1 MKETLQKLKILL
13 NFLVVVIFSLGV
25 LVPPALAQEI
35 LPQPDP
41 EFKGD
46 IGVTYETS
54 GEPDKSIMES
64 PKASDDAPN
73 IVLVLLDDVGF
84 SSSETFGGSIKTPT
98 LEELADEG
106 IIYNRFHTT
115 ALCSPTRAAL
125 LTGRNHH
132 SVGSGVVQEL
142 ATGYP
147 GYKGLIPKS
156 TATIAEILHE
166 NGYSTAWFGKN
177 HNVPDNQTSM
187 VGPFDRWPNGLGFD
201 YFYGFIGGET
211 DQWYPAL
218 YENQNP
224 INPPATM
231 MYNGEEDDYNLNH
244 DLADKAIGWMNNQHS
259 IAPDRPFFLYFA
271 PGATHSPHQPPEDYR
286 DKYKGVF
293 DDGWDAEREKI
304 FERQKRT
311 GVLAKTP
318 GIIPADAVLTPR
330 PDEIPG
336 WDDFDDSERAALA
349 KEMEI
354 YAAFLEYT
362 DVEVGRVLDAI
373 PETEVE
379 NTMIIYIVG
388 DNGGSAGGGVN
399 GTCNTMRNLNGLG
412 YEIEEIKEC
421 AEDWGARDSGTS
433 PGYSVAWAWATD
445 APFQW
450 TKEIASHFGGTR
462 NPMIIKW
469 PKFIPP
475 TPKTRE
481 IRDQFHHVI
490 DIAPTILEV
499 TGIQEPEIVNS
510 IQQQPIEG
518 VSLAYTFGFGIDD
531 DDDDD
536 DNDDDYGEGTEGTHK
551 TQYFEMFG
559 NRGIYKDEGTHEW
572 MASTVHSK
580 PVGDDPLKPFD
591 EDEWELYDL
600 KDDFSQGKDLSTDN
614 PDKLEELKD
623 LFLVEGGKYNVFP
636 LDDRFVERGD
646 VSLRPSF
653 TAGRYEFEFYEGAIR
668 LPEGTAPDV
677 KSKDHKV
684 TAYVTIP
691 PEGAEGVLLA
701 LGGETGGYSFYI
713 KDKKLHYT
721 YNFFGTH
728 YDVVSIDD
736 ICSYGNVCSGDDVTL
751 GFNFEYSGNY
761 GDGQG
766 YPAEVTL
773 LVNDEE
779 IDESKFQPLSVFGQY
794 NILQTVPARFSLETQ
809 DVGMD
814 LLTPVAHYYDP
825 ESCDSESDDSESCDS
840 ESHFPFTGKI
850 NKVTI
855 DLEEPCSGLDCIVD
869 YAERAPFE
877 FDGTINTVKVELGDS
892 IEPYQASE
900 DMSNED
906 FWDIIIQQ
914 VEKHYST
921 K

>member
-41 EFKGD
+41 EFQGD

-54 GEPDKSIMES
+54 GPPDKSIMES
-64 PKASDDAPN
+64 PEAPEDAPN

-84 SSSETFGGSIKTPT
+84 GSSETFGGSIKTPT
-98 LEELADEG
+98 LETLADEG
-106 IIYNRFHTT
+106 ITYNRFHTT
-115 ALCSPTRAAL
+115 ALCAPTRAAL

-132 SVGSGVVQEL
+132 SVGSGVIQEL

-156 TATIAEILHE
+156 TATIAEVLKE

-224 INPPATM
+224 IDPPAKM
-231 MYNGEEDDYNLNH
+231 MYNGKKEDYNLTH

-271 PGATHSPHQPPEDYR
+271 PGATHSPHQPPDSYR

-293 DDGWDAEREKI
+293 DDGWDAERVKI
-304 FERQKRT
+304 YNRQKA
-311 GVLAKTP
+311 LN
-318 GIIPADAVLTPR
+318 IIPIKTELTPR
-330 PDEIPG
+330 PEGIPA
-336 WDDFDDSERAALA
+336 WEDFDDSAHVALA

-362 DVEVGRVLDAI
+362 DVEVGRVLRAI
-373 PETEVE
+373 PEDEVD

-399 GTCNTMRNLNGLG
+399 GTCNTMKNLNGLG
-412 YEIEEIKEC
+412 YNIEEIKEC
-421 AEDWGARDSGTS
+421 AEDWGGRDSGTS
-433 PGYSVAWAWATD
+433 PGYAIGWAWATD

-469 PKFIPP
+469 PEVIRP
-475 TPKTRE
+475 TPNRRE

-518 VSLAYTFGFGIDD
+518 VSLAYTFGFGKKLDSGK
-531 DDDDD
+531 
-536 DNDDDYGEGTEGTHK
+536 NAEGTHK
-551 TQYFEMFG
+551 TQYFEMYG
-559 NRGIYKDEGTHEW
+559 NRAIYKDEEEHEW
-572 MASTVHSK
+572 MASTIHAK
-580 PVGDDPLKPFD
+580 PVGDEPLKDFD

-600 KDDFSQGKDLSTDN
+600 KTDFSQYEDLSKSESEEKDVYL
-614 PDKLEELKD
+614 DKLEELKD

-646 VSLRPSF
+646 VNLRPSF
-653 TAGRYEFEFYEGAIR
+653 TAGRYHFKFYEGAVR

-677 KSKDHKV
+677 KSKSHQV
-684 TAYVTIP
+684 TAEVTIP
-691 PEGAEGVLLA
+691 KRRPKGVILA

-721 YNFFGTH
+721 YNFFGTP
-728 YDVVSIDD
+728 YDVVSEED
-736 ICSYGNVCSGDDVTL
+736 VPTGDVEL
-751 GFNFEYSGNY
+751 GFKFEYSGDY
-761 GDGQG
+761 GDGAGKAATVNLFIDGRQ
-766 YPAEVTL
+766 VTDCTDNI
-773 LVNDEE
+773 NDCT
-779 IDESKFQPLSVFGQY
+779 D
-794 NILQTVPARFSLETQ
+794 NIKQTVPARFSLETQ

-814 LLTPVAHYYDP
+814 LLTPV
-825 ESCDSESDDSESCDS
+825 
-840 ESHFPFTGKI
+840 SHKYKSPFKFRGTI
-850 NKVTI
+850 DQVTI
-855 DLEEPCSGLDCIVD
+855 DIEPPPCSESESEDCI
-869 YAERAPFE
+869 E
-877 FDGTINTVKVELGDS
+877 
-892 IEPYQASE
+892 
-900 DMSNED
+900 
-906 FWDIIIQQ
+906 
-914 VEKHYST
+914 
-921 K
+921 

>member
-1 MKETLQKLKILL
+1 MKRSNHCMKKTVLKLKRILNL
-13 NFLVVVIFSLGV
+13 LVVAIFCLGL
-25 LVPPALAQEI
+25 LVPPALAQAI

-64 PKASDDAPN
+64 PEAPDDAPN

-224 INPPATM
+224 ISPPATM
-231 MYNGEEDDYNLNH
+231 MYEGKEVDYNLNH
-244 DLADKAIGWMNNQHS
+244 DLADKAIGWINNQHS

-271 PGATHSPHQPPEDYR
+271 PGATHSPHQPPDDYR
-286 DKYKGVF
+286 DNYLGDF
-293 DDGWDAEREKI
+293 DAGWDVERNKI
-304 FERQKRT
+304 YNRQMGINGET
-311 GVLAKTP
+311 AKTP
-318 GIIPADAVLTPR
+318 GIIPADTVLTPR

-336 WDDFDDSERAALA
+336 WDEFDESERAALA

-362 DVEVGRVLDAI
+362 DVEVGRVLAAI
-373 PETEVE
+373 PEKEVE

-388 DNGGSAGGGVN
+388 DNGGSAGGGEN

-469 PKFIPP
+469 PKVI
-475 TPKTRE
+475 KTDPDKRE

-518 VSLAYTFGFGIDD
+518 VSLAYSFGFGKILDR
-531 DDDDD
+531 
-536 DNDDDYGEGTEGTHK
+536 DYDGEGAEGTHK

-572 MASTVHSK
+572 MASTVHGK
-580 PVGDDPLKPFD
+580 PVGNDPLKPFD

-653 TAGRYEFEFYEGAIR
+653 TAGRSHFEFYEGAVR

-684 TAYVTIP
+684 TAYVTITDP
-691 PEGAEGVLLA
+691 DPEGVLLA

-721 YNFFGTH
+721 YNFLGTH

-736 ICSYGNVCSGDDVTL
+736 ICSIDNVCSGDDVTL
-751 GFNFEYSGNY
+751 GFNFDYSGDY

-766 YPAEVTL
+766 KAARVTL
-773 LVNDEE
+773 LVNDEQ
-779 IDESKFQPLSVFGQY
+779 IADSNFQPLSMSGKY
-794 NILQTVPARFSLETQ
+794 NNIPKTVPARFSLETQ

-814 LLTPVAHYYDP
+814 LLTPVTHNY
-825 ESCDSESDDSESCDS
+825 ESPFE
-840 ESHFPFTGKI
+840 FTGTIK
-850 NKVTI
+850 KVTI
-855 DLEEPCSGLDCIVD
+855 DLQEPPCIDC
-869 YAERAPFE
+869 
-877 FDGTINTVKVELGDS
+877 K
-892 IEPYQASE
+892 EPY
-900 DMSNED
+900 
-906 FWDIIIQQ
+906 
-914 VEKHYST
+914 
-921 K
+921 

>member
-1 MKETLQKLKILL
+1 MKKTLVKLKRLL
-13 NFLVVVIFSLGV
+13 NLLMVAIFSLGV

-41 EFKGD
+41 EFKGE
-46 IGVTYETS
+46 IGVTYDTS

-64 PKASDDAPN
+64 PEAPKDAPN
-73 IVLVLLDDVGF
+73 IVLILLDDVGF

-98 LEELADEG
+98 LEKLANQG
-106 IIYNRFHTT
+106 ITYNRFHTT
-115 ALCSPTRAAL
+115 ALCAPTRAAL

-132 SVGSGVVQEL
+132 SAGSGVIQEL

-156 TATIAEILHE
+156 KATIAEILHE

-224 INPPATM
+224 INPPATTSD
-231 MYNGEEDDYNLNH
+231 GEVYNLTH

-271 PGATHSPHQPPEDYR
+271 PGATHSPHQPPDSYR
-286 DKYKGVF
+286 KKYKF
-293 DDGWDAEREKI
+293 RFRHGWDEERERI
-304 FERQKRT
+304 FERQKA
-311 GVLAKTP
+311 LE
-318 GIIPADAVLTPR
+318 IIPADTILTPR
-330 PDEIPG
+330 PPEIPA
-336 WDDFDDSERAALA
+336 WDEFDDSAHAALA

-373 PETEVE
+373 PKGEVK

-399 GTCNTMRNLNGLG
+399 GTCNTMKNLNGLG
-412 YEIEEIKEC
+412 YEIEEIKDC
-421 AEDWGARDSGTS
+421 AKDWGARDSGTS

-450 TKEIASHFGGTR
+450 TKEVASHFGGTR

-469 PKFIPP
+469 PRFINR
-475 TPKTRE
+475 TRRKRE

-518 VSLAYTFGFGIDD
+518 VSLAYTFGFNQDSD
-531 DDDDD
+531 
-536 DNDDDYGEGTEGTHK
+536 GEGAEGTHK
-551 TQYFEMFG
+551 TQYFEIYG
-559 NRGIYKDEGTHEW
+559 NRAIYKDEGEHEW
-572 MASTVHSK
+572 MASTVHTK
-580 PVGDDPLKPFD
+580 PVGDEPLKPFD

-600 KDDFSQGKDLSTDN
+600 KDDFSQGKDLSKISDLSAS
-614 PDKLEELKD
+614 PYLPKKLEELKD

-646 VSLRPSF
+646 VSNRPSF
-653 TAGRYEFEFYEGAIR
+653 TTGRYHFDFYEGAVR

-677 KSKDHKV
+677 KSKSHKV
-684 TAYVTIP
+684 TAKVMIP

-713 KDKKLHYT
+713 KKNKLGKNKLHYT
-721 YNFFGTH
+721 YNFFGTP

-736 ICSYGNVCSGDDVTL
+736 ICSIDNVCSGDDVTL
-751 GFNFEYSGNY
+751 GFNFDYSGNY

-766 YPAEVTL
+766 KAARVTL
-773 LVNDEE
+773 LVNDKQIADSNIE
-779 IDESKFQPLSVFGQY
+779 PLSMSGVY
-794 NILQTVPARFSLETQ
+794 NNIPKTVPARFSLETQ

-814 LLTPVAHYYDP
+814 LLTPVTHNYTSP
-825 ESCDSESDDSESCDS
+825 FE
-840 ESHFPFTGKI
+840 FTGKI
-850 NKVTI
+850 KKVTI
-855 DLEEPCSGLDCIVD
+855 DLEEP
-869 YAERAPFE
+869 P
-877 FDGTINTVKVELGDS
+877 
-892 IEPYQASE
+892 SE
-900 DMSNED
+900 D
-906 FWDIIIQQ
+906 
-914 VEKHYST
+914 
-921 K
+921 

>member
-1 MKETLQKLKILL
+1 M
-13 NFLVVVIFSLGV
+13 VAIFCLGA

-64 PKASDDAPN
+64 PKAPNNAPN

-98 LEELADEG
+98 LEKLADEG
-106 IIYNRFHTT
+106 ITYNRFHTT

-211 DQWYPAL
+211 DQWFPAL

-224 INPPATM
+224 INAPITTSD
-231 MYNGEEDDYNLNH
+231 GEIYNLTH
-244 DLADKAIGWMNNQHS
+244 DLADKAIGWMNNQHA

-271 PGATHSPHQPPEDYR
+271 PGATHSPHQPPDSYR
-286 DKYKGVF
+286 DNYAGDF
-293 DDGWDAEREKI
+293 DGGWDAERLKI
-304 FERQKRT
+304 FNRQK
-311 GVLAKTP
+311 GINGEIAKTP
-318 GIIPADAVLTPR
+318 GIIPADAELTPR

-336 WDDFDDSERAALA
+336 WDEFDESERAALA

-362 DVEVGRVLDAI
+362 DVEVGRVLNAI
-373 PETEVE
+373 PEDEVK
-379 NTMIIYIVG
+379 NTMIVYIVG
-388 DNGGSAGGGVN
+388 DNGASAGGGVN
-399 GTCNTMRNLNGLG
+399 GTCNTMRNLNGLSFTM
-412 YEIEEIKEC
+412 EEIQDC
-421 AEDWGARDSGTS
+421 AEVWGTLEGGTS
-433 PGYSVAWAWATD
+433 PGYSVGWAWATD

-450 TKEIASHFGGTR
+450 TKETASHFGGTR

-469 PKFIPP
+469 PKFIA
-475 TPKTRE
+475 TDSGTRQ

-499 TGIQEPEIVNS
+499 TGIEEPEIVNS

-518 VSLAYTFGFGIDD
+518 VSLAYTFGFGQIRDD
-531 DDDDD
+531 
-536 DNDDDYGEGTEGTHK
+536 GEGAEGTHK
-551 TQYFEMFG
+551 TQYFEIFG
-559 NRGIYKDEGTHEW
+559 NRGIYKDEVDHEW
-572 MASTVHSK
+572 MASTVHTK

-591 EDEWELYDL
+591 EDKWELYDL
-600 KDDFSQGKDLSTDN
+600 KTDFSQGNDLATDN
-614 PDKLEELKD
+614 PEKLKELKD

-653 TAGRYEFEFYEGAIR
+653 TAGRYHFNFYEGSVR

-684 TAYVTIP
+684 TAEVTITDP
-691 PEGAEGVLLA
+691 DIEGVLLA

-736 ICSYGNVCSGDDVTL
+736 ICSIDNVCSGDDVKL
-751 GFNFEYSGNY
+751 EFYFDYSGEY

-766 YPAEVTL
+766 KVATVTL
-773 LVNDEE
+773 FVNDQAIPADNNTIE
-779 IDESKFQPLSVFGQY
+779 
-794 NILQTVPARFSLETQ
+794 QTVPARFSLETQ

-814 LLTPVAHYYDP
+814 LLTPVAHY
-825 ESCDSESDDSESCDS
+825 ESEACESEACESEA
-840 ESHFPFTGKI
+840 HFPFTGKI

-855 DLEEPCSGLDCIVD
+855 DLEEPCSGLDCIIPD
-869 YAERAPFE
+869 NFPL
-877 FDGTINTVKVELGDS
+877 K
-892 IEPYQASE
+892 
-900 DMSNED
+900 
-906 FWDIIIQQ
+906 
-914 VEKHYST
+914 
-921 K
+921 

>member
-1 MKETLQKLKILL
+1 MKKTVLKPKRLL
-13 NFLVVVIFSLGV
+13 NLLVVAIFCLGL
-25 LVPPALAQEI
+25 LVPPAFAQEI

-64 PKASDDAPN
+64 PEAPDDAPN

-98 LEELADEG
+98 LEKLADEG

-286 DKYKGVF
+286 DNYLGDF
-293 DDGWDAEREKI
+293 NEGWDAERVKI
-304 FERQKRT
+304 YNRQMGIEGET
-311 GVLAKTP
+311 AKTP
-318 GIIPADAVLTPR
+318 GIIPADTVLTPR

-336 WDDFDDSERAALA
+336 WDEFDESERAALA

-362 DVEVGRVLDAI
+362 DVEVGRVLNAI
-373 PETEVE
+373 PEEEVE

-399 GTCNTMRNLNGLG
+399 GTCNTMRNLNGLS
-412 YEIEEIKEC
+412 YKIEEIKDC

-475 TPKTRE
+475 TPETRE

-518 VSLAYTFGFGIDD
+518 VSLAYTFGFDKKLGD
-531 DDDDD
+531 
-536 DNDDDYGEGTEGTHK
+536 GENAEGTHK

-572 MASTVHSK
+572 MASTVHAK
-580 PVGDDPLKPFD
+580 PVGDEELKDFD

-614 PDKLEELKD
+614 PDQLEELKD

-653 TAGRYEFEFYEGAIR
+653 TAGRYHFKFYEGAVR

-684 TAYVTIP
+684 TAEVTIP

-713 KDKKLHYT
+713 KKNKLGQHKLYYT

-736 ICSYGNVCSGDDVTL
+736 ICSIDNVCMGDDVTL
-751 GFNFEYSGNY
+751 GFDFDYSGTY
-761 GDGQG
+761 GDGSG
-766 YPAEVTL
+766 SAATVTL
-773 LVNDEE
+773 LVNGNPIPD
-779 IDESKFQPLSVFGQY
+779 SKIEPLSIEGIP
-794 NILQTVPARFSLETQ
+794 NISNTVPARFSLETQ

-814 LLTPVAHYYDP
+814 LLTPVSHNYEL
-825 ESCDSESDDSESCDS
+825 ESP
-840 ESHFPFTGKI
+840 FKFTGKI
-850 NKVTI
+850 KKVTI
-855 DLEEPCSGLDCIVD
+855 DLEEPPCSGLLDCNIPD
-869 YAERAPFE
+869 NLPL
-877 FDGTINTVKVELGDS
+877 K
-892 IEPYQASE
+892 
-900 DMSNED
+900 
-906 FWDIIIQQ
+906 
-914 VEKHYST
+914 
-921 K
+921 

>member
-1 MKETLQKLKILL
+1 MKKTVLKPKRLL
-13 NFLVVVIFSLGV
+13 NLLVVAIFCLGL
-25 LVPPALAQEI
+25 LVPSAFAQEI

-64 PKASDDAPN
+64 PEAPDDAPN
-73 IVLVLLDDVGF
+73 IILVLLDDVGF

-98 LEELADEG
+98 LEKLADEG

-156 TATIAEILHE
+156 TATIAEVLHE

-211 DQWYPAL
+211 DQWFPAL

-231 MYNGEEDDYNLNH
+231 MYNGEEKDYNLNH

-271 PGATHSPHQPPEDYR
+271 PGATHSPHQPTEDYR
-286 DKYKGVF
+286 DNYLGVF
-293 DDGWDAEREKI
+293 DEGWDAERVKI
-304 FERQKRT
+304 YNRQKD
-311 GVLAKTP
+311 LE
-318 GIIPADAVLTPR
+318 IIPVETILTPR
-330 PDEIPG
+330 PEGIPD
-336 WDDFDDSERAALA
+336 WEDFDESAQAALA

-379 NTMIIYIVG
+379 NTMIVYIVG

-399 GTCNTMRNLNGLG
+399 GTCNTMKNLNGLG
-412 YEIEEIKEC
+412 YEIEEIKDCVDE
-421 AEDWGARDSGTS
+421 WGMRGKGNS
-433 PGYSVAWAWATD
+433 PGYSVGWAWATD

-450 TKEIASHFGGTR
+450 TKEVASHFGGTR

-469 PKFIPP
+469 PKAIPP
-475 TPKTRE
+475 TPETRE
-481 IRDQFHHVI
+481 LRDQFHHVI

-518 VSLAYTFGFGIDD
+518 VSLAYTFGFDQKLG
-531 DDDDD
+531 
-536 DNDDDYGEGTEGTHK
+536 NGKRAKGTHK

-580 PVGDDPLKPFD
+580 PVGDEELKPFD

-600 KDDFSQGKDLSTDN
+600 KDDFSQGEDLSKDD

-653 TAGRYEFEFYEGAIR
+653 TAGRYHFDFYEGAVR

-684 TAYVTIP
+684 TAEVTIP

-713 KDKKLHYT
+713 KKNKLGQHKLYYT

-736 ICSYGNVCSGDDVTL
+736 ICSIDNVCSGDDVTL
-751 GFNFEYSGNY
+751 GFNFEYSGEY
-761 GDGQG
+761 GDGKG
-766 YPAEVTL
+766 LPAEVTL
-773 LVNDEE
+773 LINGNPIPD
-779 IDESKFQPLSVFGQY
+779 SKIEPLSIEGIP
-794 NILQTVPARFSLETQ
+794 NIPKTVPARFSLETQ

-814 LLTPVAHYYDP
+814 LLTPV
-825 ESCDSESDDSESCDS
+825 
-840 ESHFPFTGKI
+840 SHNYEDELPFAFTGKI
-850 NKVTI
+850 KKVTT
-855 DLEEPCSGLDCIVD
+855 DLEEPCSGLLDCILPD
-869 YAERAPFE
+869 E
-877 FDGTINTVKVELGDS
+877 FR
-892 IEPYQASE
+892 
-900 DMSNED
+900 
-906 FWDIIIQQ
+906 
-914 VEKHYST
+914 
-921 K
+921 

>member
-1 MKETLQKLKILL
+1 MKKTVLKPKRLL
-13 NFLVVVIFSLGV
+13 NLLVIAIFCLGL

-64 PKASDDAPN
+64 PEAPDDAPN

-98 LEELADEG
+98 LEKLADEG
-106 IIYNRFHTT
+106 ITYNRFHTT

-156 TATIAEILHE
+156 TATIAEVLHE

-231 MYNGEEDDYNLNH
+231 MNNGEEEDYNLTH

-271 PGATHSPHQPPEDYR
+271 PGATHSPHQPPDSYR
-286 DKYKGVF
+286 DKYKRVF
-293 DDGWDAEREKI
+293 DDGWDEERVKI
-304 FERQKRT
+304 YNRQMGIEGET
-311 GVLAKTP
+311 AKTP
-318 GIIPADAVLTPR
+318 GIIPADTVLTPR
-330 PDEIPG
+330 PEGIPA
-336 WDDFDDSERAALA
+336 WDDFDESERAALA

-354 YAAFLEYT
+354 YAAFLDYT
-362 DVEVGRVLDAI
+362 DVEVGRVLNAI

-412 YEIEEIKEC
+412 YNIEEIKEC

-469 PKFIPP
+469 PKVIKTDPD
-475 TPKTRE
+475 TRE

-518 VSLAYTFGFGIDD
+518 VSLAYTFGFGKTDD

-536 DNDDDYGEGTEGTHK
+536 YGEGAEGTHK

-559 NRGIYKDEGTHEW
+559 NRGIYKDEGEHEW

-600 KDDFSQGKDLSTDN
+600 KTDFSQGNDLSKISDLSAS
-614 PDKLEELKD
+614 PYLPKKLEELKD

-653 TAGRYEFEFYEGAIR
+653 TAGRYHFDFYEGAVR

-684 TAYVTIP
+684 TADVMIP

-721 YNFFGTH
+721 YNYLGDH

-736 ICSYGNVCSGDDVTL
+736 ICSIDDNVCSGDDVTL
-751 GFNFEYSGNY
+751 GFNFEYSGEY
-761 GDGQG
+761 GDGKG
-766 YPAEVTL
+766 LPAEVTL
-773 LVNDEE
+773 LVNDKE
-779 IDESKFQPLSVFGQY
+779 IADSNIEPLSISGKY
-794 NILQTVPARFSLETQ
+794 NNIPETVPARFSLETQ

-814 LLTPVAHYYDP
+814 LLTPVTHNYKSP
-825 ESCDSESDDSESCDS
+825 FE
-840 ESHFPFTGKI
+840 FTGTIKE
-850 NKVTI
+850 VTI
-855 DLEEPCSGLDCIVD
+855 DLEEPPCSGLLDCILPD
-869 YAERAPFE
+869 
-877 FDGTINTVKVELGDS
+877 
-892 IEPYQASE
+892 
-900 DMSNED
+900 
-906 FWDIIIQQ
+906 
-914 VEKHYST
+914 
-921 K
+921 

>member
-1 MKETLQKLKILL
+1 MKKTVLNLKRILSL
-13 NFLVVVIFSLGV
+13 LVAAIFCLGV

-64 PKASDDAPN
+64 PEAPEDAPN
-73 IVLVLLDDVGF
+73 IILVLLDDVGF
-84 SSSETFGGSIKTPT
+84 SSSETFGGSIETPT
-98 LEELADEG
+98 LERLADEG
-106 IIYNRFHTT
+106 ITYNRFHTT

-156 TATIAEILHE
+156 TATIAEVLHE

-224 INPPATM
+224 IDPPATTSD
-231 MYNGEEDDYNLNH
+231 GEVYNLTH

-271 PGATHSPHQPPEDYR
+271 PGATHSPHQPPDSYS

-293 DDGWDAEREKI
+293 DDGWDEERVKI
-304 FERQKRT
+304 YNRQMGINGET
-311 GVLAKTP
+311 AKTP
-318 GIIPADAVLTPR
+318 GIIPADTVLTPR
-330 PDEIPG
+330 PEGIPA
-336 WDDFDDSERAALA
+336 WDDFDESARQALA

-354 YAAFLEYT
+354 YAAFLDYT
-362 DVEVGRVLDAI
+362 DVEVGRVLNAI

-379 NTMIIYIVG
+379 DTMIIYIVG

-412 YEIEEIKEC
+412 YNIEEIKEC

-475 TPKTRE
+475 TPETRE

-518 VSLAYTFGFGIDD
+518 VSLAYTFGFGKILDR
-531 DDDDD
+531 
-536 DNDDDYGEGTEGTHK
+536 DYDGEGAEGTHK

-572 MASTVHSK
+572 MASTVHAK

-600 KDDFSQGKDLSTDN
+600 KDDFSQGKNLSTDN

-653 TAGRYEFEFYEGAIR
+653 TAGRYEFEFYEGAVR

-736 ICSYGNVCSGDDVTL
+736 ICSIDNVCSGDDVTL
-751 GFNFEYSGNY
+751 GFNFEYSGEY

-766 YPAEVTL
+766 KEATVNL
-773 LVNDEE
+773 LVNDNSIPANNNR
-779 IDESKFQPLSVFGQY
+779 IDE
-794 NILQTVPARFSLETQ
+794 TVPARFSLETQ

-814 LLTPVAHYYDP
+814 LLTPVAHYYDL
-825 ESCDSESDDSESCDS
+825 ESDDS

-855 DLEEPCSGLDCIVD
+855 DLEEPPCIDC
-869 YAERAPFE
+869 
-877 FDGTINTVKVELGDS
+877 K
-892 IEPYQASE
+892 EPY
-900 DMSNED
+900 
-906 FWDIIIQQ
+906 
-914 VEKHYST
+914 
-921 K
+921 

>member
-1 MKETLQKLKILL
+1 MKTSNVNSTKCMKKTVLKLKRLL
-13 NFLVVVIFSLGV
+13 NLLVVAIFSLGV

-41 EFKGD
+41 EFKGQ

-64 PKASDDAPN
+64 PEAPKNAPN

-98 LEELADEG
+98 LEKLADEG
-106 IIYNRFHTT
+106 ITYNRFHTT

-156 TATIAEILHE
+156 TATIAEVLQE

-211 DQWYPAL
+211 DQWFPAL

-224 INPPATM
+224 INAPAKTSD
-231 MYNGEEDDYNLNH
+231 GEDYNLTH
-244 DLADKAIGWMNNQHS
+244 DLADKAIAWMNNQHS

-271 PGATHSPHQPPEDYR
+271 PGATHSPHQPPDDYR
-286 DKYKGVF
+286 DNYEGDF
-293 DDGWDAEREKI
+293 DDGWDVERLKI
-304 FERQKRT
+304 FNRQKGINGET
-311 GVLAKTP
+311 AKTP

-330 PDEIPG
+330 PEGIPA
-336 WDDFDDSERAALA
+336 WDDDEEFDDSERVALA

-373 PETEVE
+373 PEEEVE
-379 NTMIIYIVG
+379 NTMIVYIVG
-388 DNGGSAGGGVN
+388 DNGGSAGGGVY
-399 GTCNTMRNLNGLG
+399 GTCNTMKNLNGLG
-412 YEIEEIKEC
+412 PEITLEEIKEC
-421 AEDWGARDSGTS
+421 AEEWGMRGKGNS
-433 PGYSVAWAWATD
+433 PGYSVGWAWATD

-450 TKEIASHFGGTR
+450 TKEVASHFGGTR

-469 PKFIPP
+469 PKVIPP
-475 TPKTRE
+475 TPDKRE

-499 TGIQEPEIVNS
+499 TRIQEPEIVNS

-518 VSLAYTFGFGIDD
+518 VSLAYTFGFGKIL
-531 DDDDD
+531 
-536 DNDDDYGEGTEGTHK
+536 DDDYDGEGAEGTHK

-559 NRGIYKDEGTHEW
+559 NRGIYKDEGEHEW
-572 MASTVHSK
+572 MASTVHAK
-580 PVGDDPLKPFD
+580 PVGDEPLKPFD

-600 KDDFSQGKDLSTDN
+600 KTDFSQGKDLSKSEEEEKDDYL
-614 PDKLEELKD
+614 DKLEELKD

-653 TAGRYEFEFYEGAIR
+653 TAGRYHFDFYEGAVR

-677 KSKDHKV
+677 KNKSHQV
-684 TAYVTIP
+684 TAEVMIP
-691 PEGAEGVLLA
+691 EEGAEGVLLA

-713 KDKKLHYT
+713 LNNKLYYT
-721 YNFFGTH
+721 LNYLGDH
-728 YDVVSIDD
+728 YDIVSQN
-736 ICSYGNVCSGDDVTL
+736 NVLTGDNVKLTFCFL
-751 GFNFEYSGNY
+751 YSGTY
-761 GDGQG
+761 GDGEG
-766 YPAEVTL
+766 NGGEVTL
-773 LVNDEE
+773 LMDDNEGNVFTT
-779 IDESKFQPLSVFGQY
+779 IDTIEK
-794 NILQTVPARFSLETQ
+794 TVPARYSLETQ

-814 LLTPVAHYYDP
+814 LLSPVTHNYKDRLP
-825 ESCDSESDDSESCDS
+825 FE
-840 ESHFPFTGKI
+840 FTGTIK
-850 NKVTI
+850 KVTI
-855 DLEEPCSGLDCIVD
+855 DLEPPPEESTSAWQC
-869 YAERAPFE
+869 
-877 FDGTINTVKVELGDS
+877 
-892 IEPYQASE
+892 PYSPL
-900 DMSNED
+900 
-906 FWDIIIQQ
+906 
-914 VEKHYST
+914 T
-921 K
+921 LR